1 MTDRRRRRAAPSD
14 DASREENPFA
24 APPEGRPDRPWQPR
38 GGTAAQGGTNGDD
51 GSGEGHGTGSGPGSG
66 GDGRD
71 SGRASGRNGDRDG
84 DRNGD
89 RDRDGDRDGGRSRD
103 RSAWGSQWSSRQPGR
118 QSGGFGGSAQGGSPE
133 GGNGEGDGEGSG
145 GPGTGPGGGL
155 ARGMRWDPTDPPQRH
170 ARYSLHTGVWALFF
184 SLFSLPEVG
193 LLLGA
198 LSLYWGISALR
209 SGKSP
214 SGNGTS
220 GKPSGKPSGRRGAS
234 GARATA
240 EDVAGTD
247 RTAPGRTG
255 ASEPPKTVSQIPVAV
270 TPAQAAKSR
279 TTAAIS
285 GLITATLALA
295 VVAAT
300 FTFQQVYSE
309 YFTCTQDALT
319 QSSRED
325 CKDLLPS
332 ELRPLL
338 ENRSSSAGGLQ
349 GLRMR

>member
-24 APPEGRPDRPWQPR
+24 APPEGQPDQPWQPR
-38 GGTAAQGGTNGDD
+38 RSSGARNGTNGDD
-51 GSGEGHGTGSGPGSG
+51 GSGKGRQTGTGTDTGAGPG
-66 GDGRD
+66 GDGR
-71 SGRASGRNGDRDG
+71 GTGQ
-84 DRNGD
+84 D
-89 RDRDGDRDGGRSRD
+89 RDRDKGRD
-103 RSAWGSQWSSRQPGR
+103 RSSWGSRWSSQQPGR
-118 QSGGFGGSAQGGSPE
+118 QSGGFGGDSPGGGPE
-133 GGNGEGDGEGSG
+133 GGDGDGD
-145 GPGTGPGGGL
+145 GPGGRGAGPAGGL
-155 ARGMRWDPTDPPQRH
+155 GRGMRWDPTDPPQRH

-184 SLFSLPEVG
+184 SLFSLPEVA

-198 LSLYWGISALR
+198 LSVYWGISALR
-209 SGKSP
+209 AGKSSSGAGSSGKS
-214 SGNGTS
+214 T
-220 GKPSGKPSGRRGAS
+220 GRRGRS
-234 GARATA
+234 GAGATA

-247 RTAPGRTG
+247 RTTPGS
-255 ASEPPKTVSQIPVAV
+255 AAAEEPPRTVSQIPVAV

-295 VVAAT
+295 IVAAT

-309 YFTCTQDALT
+309 YFTCTEDALT

-325 CKDLLPS
+325 CKDLLPK

-338 ENRSSSAGGLQ
+338 ENRSSSASGLQGVGGLQ
-349 GLRMR
+349 GAHGLQGPGDFRVH